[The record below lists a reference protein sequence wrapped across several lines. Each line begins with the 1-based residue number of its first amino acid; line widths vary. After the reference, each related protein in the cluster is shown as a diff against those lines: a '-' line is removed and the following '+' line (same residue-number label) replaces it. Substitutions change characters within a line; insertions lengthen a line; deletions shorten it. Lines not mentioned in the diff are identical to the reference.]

1 MKEQLS
7 KIREIMKEIRDKD
20 ALDRL
25 KVRSADT
32 APKRGSFLAFGKPS
46 DAGNDVKNLP
56 LGWYSAYYDGFTE
69 AFCVS
74 GATWLGPFI
83 VPLAWCELPENPKLE
98 VVIDE

>member
-7 KIREIMKEIRDKD
+7 KVREIFNEIKERR

-46 DAGNDVKNLP
+46 DVEGGVKNLP
-56 LGWYSAYYDGFTE
+56 LGWYSAYWDE
-69 AFCVS
+69 IDSAFCVS